1 MEVTYK
7 IRPRDLLQG
16 RLHLFNTSMVGKVG
30 FLLWLLLPVVVSGF
44 LFHSLTDTNPIAHP
58 LAVLKY
64 RGQGALIGW
73 LVGSA
78 APYVLAALSNKISSA
93 SINSH
98 GFTMAATSISGKA
111 IVLWQQIKAVEED
124 ARYIYLRKFWY
135 VLSIPKDAFSS
146 SAEAESF
153 FALALA
159 YWRKAK
165 GIAPPPGLDL
175 SGVWPPAPR
184 AGDSQEVGSKPSCD

>member
-1 MEVTYK
+1 MGVTYK

-30 FLLWLLLPVVVSGF
+30 FLLWLLLPFMVSGF
-44 LFHSLTDTNPIAHP
+44 LLHLLRGTNPIAHP

-73 LVGSA
+73 LVGSS
-78 APYVLAALSNKISSA
+78 APYVLAALSDMVNSV
-93 SINSH
+93 SITSR
-98 GFTMAATSISGKA
+98 GFTVATRSVSGKA
-111 IVLWQQIKAVEED
+111 TVLWQRTKAVEEN
-124 ARYIYLRKFWY
+124 AHYIHLRRFWY

-146 SAEAESF
+146 PAEAESF

-159 YWRKAK
+159 YWREAK
-165 GIAPPPGLDL
+165 GIVSPPAVDV
-175 SGVWPPAPR
+175 SGVWPPAPC
-184 AGDSQEVGSKPSCD
+184 AMDAQGPGGKP